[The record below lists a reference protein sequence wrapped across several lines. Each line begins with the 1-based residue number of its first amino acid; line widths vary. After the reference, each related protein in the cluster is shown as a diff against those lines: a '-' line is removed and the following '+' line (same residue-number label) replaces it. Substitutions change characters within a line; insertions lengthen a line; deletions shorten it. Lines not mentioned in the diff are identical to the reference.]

1 MILPDYA
8 IRDWAEHGGLSPFDP
23 SCINP
28 ASVDLRWSGRIRVAH
43 REGWSGVEER
53 DEWILRPGS
62 LYLLDTLEVVTMPN
76 DLAGVLALKSSMGR
90 QGLEHLHAGFAD
102 PGFTG
107 TLTLEMEVRA
117 PWPILLARGQRIMQ
131 LILERMEGAPE
142 RPYSVTGRYCR
153 QNEPQP
159 AIKEK

>member
-23 SCINP
+23 ACINP
-28 ASVDLRWSGRIRVAH
+28 ASVDLRWSGRVRVASPV
-43 REGWSGVEER
+43 GWGEVRDFDGYTLIPGV
-53 DEWILRPGS
+53 
-62 LYLLDTLEVVTMPN
+62 LYLLNTLEVVTMAD

-90 QGLEHLHAGFAD
+90 QGLEHLHAGFVD

-131 LILERMEGAPE
+131 LILERMEDIPDAP
-142 RPYSVTGRYCR
+142 YYLTGRYCG

-159 AIKEK
+159 ARR